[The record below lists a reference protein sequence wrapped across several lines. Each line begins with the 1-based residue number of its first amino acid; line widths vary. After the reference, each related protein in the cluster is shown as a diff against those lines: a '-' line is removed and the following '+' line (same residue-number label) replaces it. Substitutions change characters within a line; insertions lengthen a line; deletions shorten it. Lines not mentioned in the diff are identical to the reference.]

1 MAVKFREKALMAY
14 ETMPI
19 NQKDKVSQII
29 KLLDVNNQQLLKPKK
44 TYKLNGEGLETWVV
58 RVDPSVRLL
67 FTEIDKDLL
76 IIDIIDRTKRDHQ

>member
-29 KLLDVNNQQLLKPKK
+29 KLLNINNQQSLKPHKLH
-44 TYKLNGEGLETWVV
+44 KLNGEGLETWVV
-58 RVDPSVRLL
+58 RVDPTIRLL
-67 FTEIDKDLL
+67 FTEIDKDFL
-76 IIDIIDRTKRDHQ
+76 IIDIIDRAKRDYQ